1 MDKELIENIANAL
14 AVSEICPFAHEDC
27 IDNCH
32 KHFSNWLANHDEQ
45 IRAEERER
53 ILKMVNWKAEQDVV
67 KRKIDIHIDF
77 AEMLTIENVLAIITE
92 QLRTLI
98 PEGAENELG

>member
-32 KHFSNWLANHDEQ
+32 KHFSNWLDNHDKQ
-45 IRAEERER
+45 IRADEIEE
-53 ILKMVNWKAEQDVV
+53 
-67 KRKIDIHIDF
+67 F
-77 AEMLTIENVLAIITE
+77 AEAYKNFMNEPGCNIHENCIDGDCIDCFKDEWLK
-92 QLRTLI
+92 
-98 PEGAENELG
+98 GARK

>member
-32 KHFSNWLANHDEQ
+32 KHFSNWLDNHDKQ
-45 IRAEERER
+45 IRADAIDEVIEVTKGVDSYVADLVEEIFR
-53 ILKMVNWKAEQDVV
+53 LKEQ
-67 KRKIDIHIDF
+67 K
-77 AEMLTIENVLAIITE
+77 
-92 QLRTLI
+92 
-98 PEGAENELG
+98 

>member
-32 KHFSNWLANHDEQ
+32 KHFSNWLDNHDKQ
-45 IRAEERER
+45 IREKEKEEIKEL
-53 ILKMVNWKAEQDVV
+53 LKAIMYVLDDYSTRLGDYSKV
-67 KRKIDIHIDF
+67 
-77 AEMLTIENVLAIITE
+77 IEE
-92 QLRTLI
+92 QLK
-98 PEGAENELG
+98 EQKNETK